1 MKDAKGPATLEP
13 ELDELRAILLG
24 LDRDVLQA
32 LYQRVSNPST
42 RAVDVAEVLPEALA
56 RASKLPHTLGAV
68 ARPVIESGLEA
79 SVRRDPTRVAEMLF
93 PVMGPSIRKAVSEA
107 LQAFMRSLNQGLEHS
122 VSFKSLRWR
131 VEAWRTG
138 KSFGE
143 VVLRHTLRFRVEQV
157 FLIHKETGLLLY
169 NVAQP
174 TLSVADADVV
184 SSMLFAIQDFVQD
197 SFRVESGGALAQIEM
212 DDLTIWIERGPRALV
227 AAVVR
232 GTAPVEYRESLA
244 RAVEG
249 VHARHSAALQQFDGE
264 TAPFEATE
272 PLLAACLSEELEA
285 GAAPSL
291 WRAYALAA
299 VVCALVGGAAWWW
312 MHERARWR
320 DAVEA
325 LRHEPGLVVV
335 SAEQGLR
342 RHRIAGLRDAYASD
356 PTSLL
361 ARAGFAPTSVDVE
374 WRSFQSGDSAIA
386 ERRALDLLKPPPEVE
401 LVVRDGVLR
410 VSGRASVAWTA
421 DLQRL
426 GRLVAGVDAIDTS
439 ALVDL
444 DRLTLEEDRRQLSPF
459 TVGFLGGVWALDGE
473 ALAGVQQYAAR
484 LADLLRRADQMNARL
499 DVSIVG
505 ASDTSGDP
513 AGNIALARRRAEF
526 VRSVLAAS
534 GVAADTIRVDVLP
547 PGATARQRDATA
559 TSVSRFATVTVEFAE
574 NARRQ

>member
-32 LYQRVSNPST
+32 LHQRVSNPST

-56 RASKLPHTLGAV
+56 RASKLPQTLGAV
-68 ARPVIESGLEA
+68 ARPVIESALEA
-79 SVRRDPTRVAEMLF
+79 SVRRDPTLVAELLF
-93 PVMGPSIRKAVSEA
+93 PVMGPAIRKSVSEA

-122 VSFKSLRWR
+122 ISLRSFKWR
-131 VEAWRTG
+131 FEAWRTG

-157 FLIHKETGLLLY
+157 FLIHKETGLLLH
-169 NVAQP
+169 NIVQP

-197 SFRVESGGALAQIEM
+197 SFRVEAGGALAQIEM

-249 VHARHSAALQQFDGE
+249 VHAKHSAALQQFDGE

-272 PLLAACLSEELEA
+272 PLLAACLSEQLEES
-285 GAAPSL
+285 AAPSL
-291 WRAYALAA
+291 WRAYVFAA
-299 VVCALVGGAAWWW
+299 IVLALVGGAAWWW
-312 MHERARWR
+312 IQERARWR
-320 DAVEA
+320 QAVEA
-325 LRHEPGLVVV
+325 LRNEPGIVVV
-335 SAEQGLR
+335 SADQGLR
-342 RHRIAGLRDAYASD
+342 RNRVAGLRDSYASD
-356 PTSLL
+356 PALLL

-386 ERRALDLLKPPPEVE
+386 QRRAIDLLKPPPEAE
-401 LVVRDGVLR
+401 LVVREGVLR

-421 DLQRL
+421 DLNRL
-426 GRLVAGVDAIDTS
+426 GRLIAGVEAIDTS
-439 ALVDL
+439 ELVDL

-473 ALAGVQQYAAR
+473 ALAGVQQYATR
-484 LADLLRRADQMNARL
+484 LLDLGRRAEQIDVRL

-513 AGNIALARRRAEF
+513 VANTALARRRAEF
-526 VRSVLAAS
+526 LRSVLAAS
-534 GVAADTIRVDVLP
+534 GVASDTIRVDVLA
-547 PGATARQRDATA
+547 PGATTRQRDATSS
-559 TSVSRFATVTVEFAE
+559 TLSRFATVTVQFAE
-574 NARRQ
+574 NARRP